1 MRPRE
6 GIDIRR
12 DKDGSPIYTL
22 KVYDIDKPV
31 NARAFKCVFLK
42 QGHNLEQLRSEA
54 LRAIFHY
61 GEKPIKEKE
70 VTK

>member
-1 MRPRE
+1 MTTRE

-31 NARAFKCVFLK
+31 NARAFKCIFLK

-54 LRAIFHY
+54 FNAIVHY
-61 GEKPIKEKE
+61 EE
-70 VTK
+70 

>member
-1 MRPRE
+1 MRTRE

-31 NARAFKCVFLK
+31 NACAFKCIFLK
-42 QGHNLEQLRSEA
+42 QGHSLEQLRSESYKA
-54 LRAIFHY
+54 LAHY
-61 GEKPIKEKE
+61 GENPIEPNGE
-70 VTK
+70 E